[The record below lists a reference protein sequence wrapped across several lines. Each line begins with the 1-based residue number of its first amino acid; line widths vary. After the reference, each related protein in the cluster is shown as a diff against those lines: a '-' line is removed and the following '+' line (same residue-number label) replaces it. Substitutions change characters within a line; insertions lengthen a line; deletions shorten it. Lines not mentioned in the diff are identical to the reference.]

1 MGRIKIVRLAAF
13 ATLRELFR
21 LLVAAL
27 PRWGFGDYFTSTT
40 RLRRFFTLKTAPHFL
55 WREWQ
60 II

>member
-13 ATLRELFR
+13 ATLRELFP

-40 RLRRFFTLKTAPHFL
+40 RLRRFFHSEDRATLSLA
-55 WREWQ
+55 
-60 II
+60 